1 MVGGTETQI
10 ADLLRTKNRFLRSA
24 NLERDFRD
32 PNVFSGYVV
41 TDFAQSCL
49 TRLCEGLKPKS
60 GQRAWRLTGDY
71 GSGKSSFALL
81 VAHWFAGHDQI
92 LPRTIRSAQNRR
104 PSAPSRKFLPA
115 LVTCSRQP
123 LTISILRSLREALTQ
138 ATSLS
143 NKSKLLGEVG
153 RLLDSPNPPGEDA
166 VLDLVVKVNA
176 CVVANSRHSGLLI
189 VIDELGKFLEFAAI
203 HPERQDVFLLQ
214 RLAEAACRSGKQPF
228 FMVCLLHQ
236 GFSAYADHL
245 NQAAQRE
252 WEKVAGRL
260 EEIVFNQPI
269 EQIAELISSALNVR
283 TDIIPKHKAH
293 GIKQAMQSILPLGWY
308 GPAASKRLT
317 ELALELF
324 PLHPT
329 VLPVLIRSFRR
340 FGQNERSLF
349 SFLLSSEPFGLQVFC
364 ANRLDRSK
372 PYSLHDF
379 YDYVRTNFGH
389 RLAVQTYRSHWNL
402 IDAVVESFAADDELQ
417 IKILKTVGILNLL
430 NDTDLPASEEALICS
445 LAGHDEA
452 KVNHVKTALRKLH
465 KEKRVLYD
473 RGKAR
478 GYCLWPHTSVDLER
492 AYENASRATSPQHNV
507 APLISDYLES
517 RPLVA
522 RRHYIKTG
530 NLRYYSVC
538 YRSVAE
544 LPKLFDM
551 QITDSDG
558 LIIVPLCET
567 ESERARALAFA
578 KSEKLIQRS
587 NWLIGVPQPLGG
599 LRSLVQEVQRWEWVA
614 TNIPELNADKY
625 AREEVSR
632 QKQAARTQLER
643 RVQTLVGL
651 RQFEVQTTIEWLHK
665 GRALKIGNSRDLLS
679 ALSGIFDDI
688 YSLAPKIQN
697 ELVNRNELSSAAA
710 AARMRLIERMF
721 NNAQSPL
728 LGMNS
733 AKKPPEISMYLSAL
747 KRTGIHR
754 QQGGFW
760 RIDEPHYRTD
770 VCRVLPAFRRI
781 HDIVRERPDSR
792 VSVASIFEELRRPP
806 YGVRN
811 GIIPL
816 LITAF
821 AVAHDKDIAF
831 YKDGTFLREM
841 TGEAMLVLTKAPE
854 RFDIQ
859 YCKIGGVRAALFEKL
874 VALLELKRSEK
885 GAVKLLDV
893 VKPLCV
899 FVAQLPNYVL
909 NTRRLTPTAL
919 AVRETILNARE
930 PAKLLFYDLP
940 SACGFEP
947 VRDKQTAKEPDRQ
960 FVKALK
966 VALDELRAAYPE
978 LQERLRAR
986 LREAF
991 ILPGSFREFRTNLS
1005 ARAEHLLL
1013 AVTEPKLRAFCL
1025 RLMDNN
1031 LTESDWLDSLCSH
1044 IALKPPAKWHDA
1056 EEDLFNAELPGFVR
1070 TFHSVESI
1078 LFKANDAPTNSIGV
1092 RLAIT
1097 HSSGLEHEQVIHF
1110 TVEEESRLVQ
1120 LETEFDAL
1128 LADNTRLGLA
1138 AASRSIWKSLQNG
1151 GKAKHD

>member
-1 MVGGTETQI
+1 MPVRTETQL
-10 ADLLRTKNRFLRSA
+10 ADLLRTESRFLRSA

-41 TDFAQSCL
+41 TDFARDCL
-49 TRLCEGLKPKS
+49 NRMSEGLKPTS

-81 VAHWFAGHDQI
+81 LAHWFAGHDRI
-92 LPRTIRSAQNRR
+92 LPRQAYSPANGSRQSPRG
-104 PSAPSRKFLPA
+104 RKFIPA

-123 LTISILRSLREALTQ
+123 LTTSILTALRDALLHSTERS
-138 ATSLS
+138 S
-143 NKSKLLGEVG
+143 KSRLLVEVG
-153 RLLDSPNPPGEDA
+153 RLLDSKEPEENA
-166 VLDLVVKVNA
+166 VLDLVVKVNGS
-176 CVVANSRHSGLLI
+176 VITNGRSSGLLI
-189 VIDELGKFLEFAAI
+189 IIDELGKFLEFAAI
-203 HPERQDVFLLQ
+203 HPERHDVFLLQ
-214 RLAEAACRSGKQPF
+214 RLAETACRSGDQPF
-228 FMVCLLHQ
+228 FVVCLLHQ

-269 EQIAELISSALNVR
+269 EQIAQLISSALNVR
-283 TDIIPKHKAH
+283 TDMVPKAKAR
-293 GIKQAMQSILPLGWY
+293 GIKQAMQSAIRLGWY
-308 GPAASKRLT
+308 GPAASKRLV
-317 ELALELF
+317 ELALELY

-349 SFLLSSEPFGLQVFC
+349 SFLLSSEPFGLQGFC
-364 ANRLDRSK
+364 ENRVDRTE

-379 YDYVRTNFGH
+379 YDYVRANFGH

-402 IDAVVESFAADDELQ
+402 IDAVVESFATDDELQ
-417 IKILKTVGILNLL
+417 VKILKTVGILNLL
-430 NDTDLPASEEALICS
+430 NDTDLPASEEALICT
-445 LAGHDEA
+445 LAGHDA
-452 KVNHVKTALRKLH
+452 AHVNTALQKLH
-465 KEKRVLYD
+465 REKRVLYD

-492 AYENASRATSPQHNV
+492 AYENASRAIGPQQNV
-507 APLISDYLES
+507 ASLISDYLEN

-522 RRHYIKTG
+522 RRHYIETG
-530 NLRYYSVC
+530 NLRYYSIC

-544 LPKLFDM
+544 LPRLFD
-551 QITDSDG
+551 IETADSDG

-567 ESERARALAFA
+567 ESERVSALAFA
-578 KSEKLIQRS
+578 KSEKLRQR
-587 NWLIGVPQPLGG
+587 NHWLIGVPQALGG
-599 LRSLVQEVQRWEWVA
+599 LKSLVQEVQRWEWVA
-614 TNIPELNADKY
+614 TNVPELNADKY

-643 RVQTLVGL
+643 RVQTLIGI
-651 RQFEVQTTIEWLHK
+651 RQFGIKTTIEWLHK
-665 GRALKIGNSRDLLS
+665 GRTLNISNSRDLLS
-679 ALSGIFDDI
+679 ALSRIFDEI
-688 YSLAPKIQN
+688 YSLAPQIQN

-721 NNAQSPL
+721 SNAQAPL
-728 LGMNS
+728 LGMS
-733 AKKPPEISMYLSAL
+733 PAKRPPEISMYLSAL

-754 QQGGFW
+754 EHGSFW
-760 RIDEPHYRTD
+760 RIGEPHYRND
-770 VCRVLPAFRRI
+770 VCKVLPVFRRI
-781 HDIVRERPDSR
+781 HDIVRQRPDSR
-792 VSVASIFEELRRPP
+792 VSVELLFEELRKPP

-811 GIIPL
+811 GMIPL

-841 TGEAMLVLTKAPE
+841 TGEHMLVLTKAPE

-874 VALLELKRSEK
+874 VALLELKRTEN

-899 FVAQLPNYVL
+899 FVAQLPTYVL
-909 NTRRLTPTAL
+909 NTQRLTSTAL

-940 SACGFEP
+940 FACGFEP
-947 VRDKQTAKEPDRQ
+947 VKDKHTAKEPDRR

-978 LQERLRAR
+978 LQERLRTR

-991 ILPGSFREFRTNLS
+991 ILSGSFREFRRNLS

-1013 AVTEPKLRAFCL
+1013 AVREPKLRAFCL

-1031 LTESDWLDSLCSH
+1031 LSESDWLDSLCSH
-1044 IALKPPAKWHDA
+1044 VALKPPAKWHDA
-1056 EEDLFNAELPGFVR
+1056 EEDLFNAELPGFAR
-1070 TFHSVESI
+1070 KFHSVESI
-1078 LFKANDAPTNSIGV
+1078 LFKANDVPNNSIGV
-1092 RLAIT
+1092 RLAVT
-1097 HSSGLEHEQVIHF
+1097 YASGLEHEQVIHF

-1120 LETEFDAL
+1120 LESKFDAL
-1128 LADNTRLGLA
+1128 LADDMRLGLA
-1138 AASRSIWKSLQNG
+1138 AASRSIWKGLQNG
-1151 GKAKHD
+1151 EKQKDE